1 MFVAF
6 GYPGPRIDDDGYDM
20 VYDILPV
27 LYDYIH
33 HNYVPFYV
41 RLCHWERCLYT

>member
-6 GYPGPRIDDDGYDM
+6 GYPGPRIDDGYDM

-27 LYDYIH
+27 FLYDYIH
-33 HNYVPFYV
+33 HNYVSFYI
-41 RLCHWERCLYT
+41 RLCYWERCLYT